1 METIMNKRLKLFKNQ
16 KGLTL
21 IELLAVIV
29 VLGIIAAIAVP
40 SVSSIIRQSKLNADL
55 SSYRVIKDAGLR
67 YAMVKGTTGDVA
79 LNQLQSDGYLN
90 DLPKVQS
97 DRLKEFTKV
106 NITLESNTYKVEVYG
121 KDNNDQEIPINESTF
136 E

>member
-67 YAMVKGTTGDVA
+67 YAMVKGTTGDVT
-79 LNQLQSDGYLN
+79 LSQLQSDGYLN

-106 NITLESNTYKVEVYG
+106 NITLDSNTYKVEVHG
-121 KDNNDQEIPINESTF
+121 TDNNNQDITITESTF